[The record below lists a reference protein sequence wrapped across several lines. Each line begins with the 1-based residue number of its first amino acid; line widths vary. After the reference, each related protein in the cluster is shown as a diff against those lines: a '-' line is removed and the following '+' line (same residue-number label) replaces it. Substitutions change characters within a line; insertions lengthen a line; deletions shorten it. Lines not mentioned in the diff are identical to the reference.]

1 MLDPHLLDARTPQPR
16 SELVCS
22 LDGAKSGDRPL
33 VTDESATAT
42 DRDAEQ
48 LSALGYTSHFD
59 RSMSKWENFS
69 LGFTYLSPV
78 VGVYTIFA
86 GAFVAGGPPMWWTY
100 LLVGLGQLMVCLVFG
115 EIVSQFPISGGLYP
129 WARRL
134 MGKRWAWMAGWVYA
148 WALCCTMAGVA
159 TGVAPFLAQLFAVQS
174 TPLANT
180 VIALLLIAITT
191 VLNLSG
197 TRLLARVAMFGFICE
212 LAGAIVVGGYLLL
225 FARHQPL
232 HVLIDT
238 SFVHADGRYL
248 PAFLASSLA
257 AMFCYYGFEACGDV
271 AEETPNA
278 SRMIPKAMR
287 MTIYIGGAAAS
298 WVCLAF
304 VLSITDIEAVISGRD
319 SDPIVTLLRAALGEV
334 GFRAVILVVL
344 VSFISCLLSL
354 QAAAS
359 RLIFAYARD
368 QMIFGSRYL
377 SRMSPGRHVPATAL
391 VMMGT
396 IPAFIALTAL
406 WLQDAIATIISFA
419 ALGIYVSFQ
428 MVVTAALYA
437 RLKGWRPAGPYQLR
451 GWGPTVNVIALLYGL
466 SAIVNIVWPRSPA
479 EPWYVNFG
487 ILVTTAGFVV
497 IGIIYMVIVRPYERG
512 QAPAGDAHML
522 NGIRSNA

>member
-1 MLDPHLLDARTPQPR
+1 VVND
-16 SELVCS
+16 
-22 LDGAKSGDRPL
+22 KSAGGIDQ
-33 VTDESATAT
+33 
-42 DRDAEQ
+42 DAEQ
-48 LSALGYTSHFD
+48 LRALGYVSHFD
-59 RSMSKWENFS
+59 RTMSKWENFS

-86 GAFVAGGPPMWWTY
+86 SAFIAGGPPMWWTY

-159 TGVAPFLAQLFAVQS
+159 TGVAPFLAQLLSVTG
-174 TPLANT
+174 TPLATT
-180 VIALLLIAITT
+180 VIALVLIATT
-191 VLNLSG
+191 TLLNLSG
-197 TRLLARVAMFGFICE
+197 TRLLARVAMFGFVCE
-212 LAGAIVVGGYLLL
+212 LVGAIVVGGYLLA

-232 HVLIDT
+232 RVLFDT
-238 SFVHADGRYL
+238 SLVHAEGRYW

-271 AEETPNA
+271 AEETPDA

-304 VLSITDIEAVISGRD
+304 VLSITDIAAVISGKD
-319 SDPIVTLLRAALGEV
+319 ADPIVTLLRAAMGEN
-334 GFRAVILVVL
+334 GFRAVIVVVL

-359 RLIFAYARD
+359 RLVFAYARD
-368 QMIFGSRYL
+368 QMIFGSKYL
-377 SRMSPGRHVPATAL
+377 SRMSPGHHVPATAL
-391 VMMGT
+391 VVMGA
-396 IPAFIALTAL
+396 IPALIALSAL

-428 MVVTAALYA
+428 MVVFAALVA
-437 RLKGWRPAGPYQLR
+437 RIRGWQPAGPYRLR
-451 GWGPTVNVIALLYGL
+451 GWGSIVNLIALAYGI
-466 SAIVNIVWPRSPA
+466 SAIVNILWPRSPGEA
-479 EPWYVNFG
+479 WYVNYG
-487 ILVTTAGFVV
+487 MLVTTLAVV
-497 IGIIYMVIVRPYERG
+497 GLGAAYMLIARPYERG
-512 QAPAGDAHML
+512 NAPAGDAHL
-522 NGIRSNA
+522 LKSA

>member
-1 MLDPHLLDARTPQPR
+1 LPTDN
-16 SELVCS
+16 
-22 LDGAKSGDRPL
+22 SG
-33 VTDESATAT
+33 TAA
-42 DRDAEQ
+42 DQDAEQ
-48 LSALGYTSHFD
+48 LRALGYVSHFD

-86 GAFVAGGPPMWWTY
+86 SAFVAGGPPMWWTY
-100 LLVGLGQLMVCLVFG
+100 IGVGLGQLLVCLIFG

-159 TGVAPFLAQLFAVQS
+159 TGVAPYLAQLFGVDS
-174 TPLANT
+174 TPAATT
-180 VIALLLIAITT
+180 VIALVLIAMTT
-191 VLNLSG
+191 ALNLSG
-197 TRLLARVAMFGFICE
+197 TRWLARVAMFGFICE
-212 LAGAIVVGGYLLL
+212 LVGAIVVGGYLLL

-232 HVLIDT
+232 RVLLDT
-238 SFVHADGRYL
+238 TYVSTGGSYW

-271 AEETPNA
+271 AEETPDA

-287 MTIYIGGAAAS
+287 MTIYIGGAAAT

-304 VLSITDIEAVISGRD
+304 VLSIADIGAVIAGKD
-319 SDPIVTLLRAALGEV
+319 KDPIVTLLRAAMGEV
-334 GFRAVILVVL
+334 GFRAVIVVVL

-368 QMIFGSRYL
+368 QMIIGSKYL
-377 SRMSPGRHVPATAL
+377 SRMSPGSHVPATAL
-391 VMMGT
+391 IVMGA
-396 IPAFIALTAL
+396 IPALIALSAL

-419 ALGIYVSFQ
+419 AIGIYVSFQ
-428 MVVTAALYA
+428 MIVLAALLA
-437 RLKGWRPAGPYQLR
+437 RGKGWRPTGPFTLK
-451 GWGPTVNVIALLYGL
+451 GWGWIVNVLALLYGIG
-466 SAIVNIVWPRSPA
+466 AIINMTWPRSPVD
-479 EPWYVNFG
+479 PWYINY
-487 ILVTTAGFVV
+487 
-497 IGIIYMVIVRPYERG
+497 GIILTTVGVLVLGALYMILAKPYAHG
-512 QAPAGDAHML
+512 NAPAGDAHRL
-522 NGIRSNA
+522 

>member
-1 MLDPHLLDARTPQPR
+1 VSDSFNKAVDQ
-16 SELVCS
+16 
-22 LDGAKSGDRPL
+22 
-33 VTDESATAT
+33 
-42 DRDAEQ
+42 DAEQ
-48 LSALGYTSHFD
+48 LKALGYVSKFD
-59 RSMSKWENFS
+59 RTMSKWENFS

-86 GAFVAGGPPMWWTY
+86 SAFIAGGPPMWWTY
-100 LLVGLGQLMVCLVFG
+100 ILVGLGQLMVCLIFG

-159 TGVAPFLAQLFAVQS
+159 TGVAPFLAQLFGVDS
-174 TPLANT
+174 TPLAT
-180 VIALLLIAITT
+180 TIIALVLIAATT
-191 VLNLSG
+191 LLNLSG
-197 TRLLARVAMFGFICE
+197 TRLLARVAMFGFVCE
-212 LAGAIVVGGYLLL
+212 LVGAILVGGYLLL

-232 HVLIDT
+232 SVLWNT
-238 SFVHADGRYL
+238 SYIHTEGHYW

-271 AEETPNA
+271 AEETPDA

-304 VLSITDIEAVISGRD
+304 VLSISDIASVVSGKD
-319 SDPIVTLLRAALGEV
+319 TDPIVTLLRAAMGEA
-334 GFRAVILVVL
+334 GFRAVIVVVL

-377 SRMSPGRHVPATAL
+377 ARMSPGHHVPATAL
-391 VMMGT
+391 VVMGA
-396 IPAFIALTAL
+396 IPAVIALSAL

-419 ALGIYVSFQ
+419 AIGIYISFQ
-428 MVVTAALYA
+428 MIVLAALIA
-437 RLKGWRPAGPYQLR
+437 RAKGWRPAGPFTLH
-451 GWGPTVNVIALLYGL
+451 GWGWFVNLVALGYGVG
-466 SAIVNIVWPRSPA
+466 AIVNILWPRPQTASD
-479 EPWYVNFG
+479 PWYVSYG
-487 ILVTTAGFVV
+487 MLATTVGVV
-497 IGIIYMVIVRPYERG
+497 VLGAIYMVAAKPYERG
-512 QAPAGDAHML
+512 NAPAGDAHL
-522 NGIRSNA
+522 LKPPAPRPASAVAHG

>member
-1 MLDPHLLDARTPQPR
+1 MT
-16 SELVCS
+16 
-22 LDGAKSGDRPL
+22 L
-33 VTDESATAT
+33 VTDQSAKPI
-42 DRDAEQ
+42 DQDAEQ
-48 LSALGYTSHFD
+48 LKALGYESHFD
-59 RSMSKWENFS
+59 RTMSKWENFS

-86 GAFVAGGPPMWWTY
+86 SAFIAGGPPMWWTY
-100 LLVGLGQLMVCLVFG
+100 ILVGLGQLMVCLIFG

-159 TGVAPFLAQLFAVQS
+159 TGVAPFLAQLFRVES
-174 TPLANT
+174 TPLAT
-180 VIALLLIAITT
+180 TMIALVLIAMTT
-191 VLNLSG
+191 ALNLSG

-212 LAGAIVVGGYLLL
+212 LVGAIVVGGYLLM

-232 HVLIDT
+232 AVLWDT
-238 SFVHADGRYL
+238 SLVHTDGHYY

-271 AEETPNA
+271 AEETPDA

-304 VLSITDIEAVISGRD
+304 VLSINDIPAVISGKD
-319 SDPIVTLLRAALGEV
+319 TDPIVTLLRAAMGER
-334 GFRAVILVVL
+334 GFDAVIVVVL
-344 VSFISCLLSL
+344 VSFVSCLLSL

-368 QMIFGSRYL
+368 QMIFGSKYL
-377 SRMSPGRHVPATAL
+377 SRMSPKSHVPANAL
-391 VMMGT
+391 ILMGA
-396 IPAFIALTAL
+396 IPALITLSAL

-419 ALGIYVSFQ
+419 AVGIYISFQ
-428 MVVTAALYA
+428 MIILAALIA
-437 RLKGWRPAGPYQLR
+437 RVRGWRPTGPFTLA
-451 GWGPTVNVIALLYGL
+451 GWGWLVNFIALAYGL
-466 SAIVNIVWPRSPA
+466 SAIINILWPRPA
-479 EPWYVNFG
+479 TPNDPWYVAYG
-487 ILVTTAGFVV
+487 MLVTTVGV
-497 IGIIYMVIVRPYERG
+497 IILGGIYMMLVKPYERG
-512 QAPAGDAHML
+512 NAPAGDAHRL
-522 NGIRSNA
+522 PVRA

>member
-1 MLDPHLLDARTPQPR
+1 
-16 SELVCS
+16 
-22 LDGAKSGDRPL
+22 
-33 VTDESATAT
+33 
-42 DRDAEQ
+42 
-48 LSALGYTSHFD
+48 
-59 RSMSKWENFS
+59 
-69 LGFTYLSPV
+69 
-78 VGVYTIFA
+78 
-86 GAFVAGGPPMWWTY
+86 
-100 LLVGLGQLMVCLVFG
+100 MVCLVFG

-159 TGVAPFLAQLFAVQS
+159 TGVAPFLAQLFAVES
-174 TPLANT
+174 TPFAT
-180 VIALLLIAITT
+180 TFIALILIVITT

-232 HVLIDT
+232 HVLVDA
-238 SFVHADGRYL
+238 SFVHAEGHYW

-271 AEETPNA
+271 AEETPDA

-304 VLSITDIEAVISGRD
+304 VLSITDIDAVIAGKD
-319 SDPIVTLLRAALGEV
+319 ADPIVTLLRAAMGET

-368 QMIFGSRYL
+368 QMIIGSKYL
-377 SRMSPGRHVPATAL
+377 SRMSPGKHVPATAL
-391 VMMGT
+391 VLMGAV
-396 IPAFIALTAL
+396 PALIALSAL

-419 ALGIYVSFQ
+419 ALGIYISFQ
-428 MVVTAALYA
+428 MVVLAALLA
-437 RLKGWRPAGPYQLR
+437 RVKGWRPAGPYTLR
-451 GWGPTVNVIALLYGL
+451 GWGLTVNVVALLYGVG
-466 SAIVNIVWPRSPA
+466 AIVNILWPRSPDQ
-479 EPWYVNFG
+479 PWYVNYG
-487 ILVTTAGFVV
+487 ILVTTIGVV
-497 IGIIYMVIVRPYERG
+497 VLGLLYMVVARPYEQG
-512 QAPAGDAHML
+512 TAPAGDAHLL
-522 NGIRSNA
+522 NASAAQT

>member
-1 MLDPHLLDARTPQPR
+1 V
-16 SELVCS
+16 SEEPAAAS
-22 LDGAKSGDRPL
+22 
-33 VTDESATAT
+33 

-48 LSALGYTSHFD
+48 LRALGYTSHFD
-59 RSMSKWENFS
+59 RTMSKWENFS

-86 GAFVAGGPPMWWTY
+86 GAFIAGGPPMWWTY

-159 TGVAPFLAQLFAVQS
+159 TGVAPFLAQLFALES
-174 TPLANT
+174 TPLATT
-180 VIALLLIAITT
+180 VIALLLIVITT

-232 HVLIDT
+232 RVLVDT
-238 SFVHADGRYL
+238 SFVQTGGHYW

-271 AEETPNA
+271 AEETPDA

-304 VLSITDIEAVISGRD
+304 VLSIADIGAVISGKD
-319 SDPIVTLLRAALGEV
+319 ADPIVTLLRAAMGET
-334 GFRAVILVVL
+334 GFRAVIVVVL

-368 QMIFGSRYL
+368 QMIFGSKYL
-377 SRMSPGRHVPATAL
+377 SRMSPGKHVPATAL
-391 VMMGT
+391 VVMGA
-396 IPAFIALTAL
+396 IPASIALSAL

-419 ALGIYVSFQ
+419 ALGIYISFQ
-428 MVVTAALYA
+428 MVVFAALRA
-437 RLKGWRPAGPYQLR
+437 RIKGWQPAGPYTLR
-451 GWGPTVNVIALLYGL
+451 GWGLPVTVIALVYGV
-466 SAIVNIVWPRSPA
+466 SAIVNILWPRSPA
-479 EPWYVNFG
+479 EPWYVNYG
-487 ILVTTAGFVV
+487 ILVTTVGVLVV
-497 IGIIYMVIVRPYERG
+497 GALYMVLAKPYERG
-512 QAPAGDAHML
+512 NAPAGDAHLL
-522 NGIRSNA
+522 NTSAVR

>member
-1 MLDPHLLDARTPQPR
+1 MT
-16 SELVCS
+16 E
-22 LDGAKSGDRPL
+22 
-33 VTDESATAT
+33 ESSVAI

-48 LSALGYTSHFD
+48 LRALGYTSHFD
-59 RSMSKWENFS
+59 RTMSKWENFS

-86 GAFVAGGPPMWWTY
+86 GAFIAGGPPMWWTY

-159 TGVAPFLAQLFAVQS
+159 TGVAPFLAQLFAVES
-174 TPLANT
+174 TPFATT
-180 VIALLLIAITT
+180 VIALILIVITT

-232 HVLIDT
+232 HVLVDA
-238 SFVHADGRYL
+238 SFVHAEGHYW

-271 AEETPNA
+271 AEETPDA

-304 VLSITDIEAVISGRD
+304 VLSITDIDAVIAGKD
-319 SDPIVTLLRAALGEV
+319 TDPIVTLLRAAMGET

-359 RLIFAYARD
+359 RLIFGFARD
-368 QMIFGSRYL
+368 QMIIGSKYL
-377 SRMSPGRHVPATAL
+377 SRMSPGKHVPATAL
-391 VMMGT
+391 VVMGAV
-396 IPAFIALTAL
+396 PALIALSAL

-419 ALGIYVSFQ
+419 ALGIYISFQ
-428 MVVTAALYA
+428 MVVLAALLA
-437 RLKGWRPAGPYQLR
+437 RIKGWRPAGPYTLR
-451 GWGPTVNVIALLYGL
+451 GWGSTVNVVALLYGV
-466 SAIVNIVWPRSPA
+466 SAIVNILWPRSPDQ
-479 EPWYVNFG
+479 PWYVNYG
-487 ILVTTAGFVV
+487 ILVTSIGVV
-497 IGIIYMVIVRPYERG
+497 VLGLLYMVVARPYERG
-512 QAPAGDAHML
+512 SAPAGDAHLL
-522 NGIRSNA
+522 NTSGAQP